1 MERVL
6 RRSRTCRTR
15 RGKKLELTARDLK
28 IFQCLER
35 YRYLRSAHL
44 YAFVGGASE
53 KRFKERLGDLFHEGY
68 LDRPNQQ
75 GQFAGARYQP
85 AIHEIDAR
93 GRLAL
98 SESGISLNDART
110 FLASNASRQFAHSL
124 MICEVL
130 ASIELGARQYPNI
143 RLIPW
148 PEILARA
155 PDITHA
161 SPTPFRVQVPGSGG
175 TAVPDGLF
183 GLEYSGSGK
192 KVYRFFALEADRGTP
207 ASHPRV
213 QRCSPVRTE
222 RVARATIAAQAHGRS
237 SSRRLLGQRLTSFVS
252 TSASHACGSMLFSLA
267 VSMSE
272 ARMAQ
277 FTAPPSWPHSKNWG
291 YWPSGGLGLVLVIV
305 LILVL
310 LGRV

>member
-1 MERVL
+1 VLWPHAWSTFFADHEHAERVEAKNSN
-6 RRSRTCRTR
+6 SR
-15 RGKKLELTARDLK
+15 RDLK

-68 LDRPNQQ
+68 LDRPRQQ
-75 GQFAGARYQP
+75 WQFAGARYQP

-98 SESGISLNDART
+98 SESGISMNDART

-155 PDITHA
+155 PDITRA

-192 KVYRFFALEADRGTP
+192 KVYRFFALEADRGTMP
-207 ASHPRV
+207 ID
-213 QRCSPVRTE
+213 RTNSNQ
-222 RVARATIAAQAHGRS
+222 TSYLGKIAAYRQILAHQVYKS
-237 SSRRLLGQRLTSFVS
+237 QLGLPNLFVLTI
-252 TSASHACGSMLFSLA
+252 TT
-267 VSMSE
+267 SE
-272 ARMAQ
+272 ARTSEIMRRIEGNSGS
-277 FTAPPSWPHSKNWG
+277 APFLFKTVGPADLRLPAPRLLTEPWARA
-291 YWPSGGLGLVLVIV
+291 GLLALRIDA
-305 LILVL
+305 
-310 LGRV
+310 